1 METFVLPTWMF
12 MIDFDMFALVIN
24 LIGIQN
30 GAKTYHCWFL
40 FEAFDTT

>member
-1 METFVLPTWMF
+1 